1 MSSEIS
7 LIEKLQRIERL
18 YEGAITE
25 GERLAAEEALQRI
38 GERLRKIQQKDPVV
52 EYKFTFP
59 DFWRRRLFVA
69 LLRRYGFRPYRYRG
83 QRHTTVMTRI
93 SKSFVDQTLWPVFL
107 DLSEALVSH
116 LDEITTRIIQ
126 QAVYS
131 DALRPA
137 FLCGNFGRISNTSM
151 TSGKILI
158 RIFKKLQTFSFFF
171 LM

>member
-1 MSSEIS
+1 MSSETS

-116 LDEITTRIIQ
+116 LDEITSRIIQ

-131 DALRPA
+131 DSSEVEEREMLP
-137 FLCGNFGRISNTSM
+137 G
-151 TSGKILI
+151 
-158 RIFKKLQTFSFFF
+158 
-171 LM
+171 

>member
-69 LLRRYGFRPYRYRG
+69 LLRRYRYRG

-131 DALRPA
+131 DSSEAEEREMLP
-137 FLCGNFGRISNTSM
+137 G
-151 TSGKILI
+151 
-158 RIFKKLQTFSFFF
+158 
-171 LM
+171 